1 MSVLVESNSA
11 MTDTT
16 LPFSMRGVSPSTTNF
31 KFPYT
36 RNGETRQT
44 IAMRFETVRQEY
56 IYIMQSNF
64 VCSTYSPKYITYKY
78 LALHPFFLPS
88 LLRHLSLLIFSICFW
103 WVDVLY
109 FDVVK
114 SMNLFLMNL
123 SWVSYSNHLF
133 SKDLINI
140 QYVLPIAEQFFP
152 YTYAFNPPRICLY
165 VE

>member
-11 MTDTT
+11 MMDTT

-88 LLRHLSLLIFSICFW
+88 QTP
-103 WVDVLY
+103 
-109 FDVVK
+109 
-114 SMNLFLMNL
+114 
-123 SWVSYSNHLF
+123 VSF
-133 SKDLINI
+133 NI
-140 QYVLPIAEQFFP
+140 QYMFLMGRCLIFWCSQIYESFP
-152 YTYAFNPPRICLY
+152 YESFLGVILKPSVLQRFNKYSICSSNSWTIFSVHLCF
-165 VE
+165 